1 MSRGS
6 LASIT
11 AAFAI
16 AAVLAAGYAAAGQ
29 AGLIDAASIT
39 AVGVLIA
46 ARSTLRGDKPPP
58 VRVKHPWR
66 NRQRARAAGPAEFPA
81 YRTIASQVSW
91 GQVSWRHYL
100 HSVRPI
106 LVRLADT
113 LDRPDVAA
121 DLADQPAADIDGP
134 GVALVTLERIV
145 TRLEGVE
152 ER

>member
-1 MSRGS
+1 VSRGS
-6 LASIT
+6 LAGI
-11 AAFAI
+11 AATFAI
-16 AAVLAAGYAAAGQ
+16 AAVLAAGYAAAGP

-46 ARSTLRGDKPPP
+46 ARSILRGDKPPP
-58 VRVKHPWR
+58 VRVKNPRW
-66 NRQRARAAGPAEFPA
+66 NRPRSPAAGPADFPA

-91 GQVSWRHYL
+91 GQVSRRHYL
-100 HSVRPI
+100 YSVRPI
-106 LVRLADT
+106 LIRLAAA

-121 DLADQPAADIDGP
+121 DLADPVAADVGGP
-134 GVALVTLERIV
+134 GVDLATLERIV